1 MVGGSLVVGLCLLVL
16 GWTSEIVGIFV
27 SEPGMV
33 SARERSTIW
42 AKSYKRDCRLNPARL
57 LWPYSAF
64 TLSILQ
70 STQVR
75 DTHAEPNTE

>member
-33 SARERSTIW
+33 SVRERSTIW
-42 AKSYKRDCRLNPARL
+42 AKSYNAI
-57 LWPYSAF
+57 AG
-64 TLSILQ
+64 
-70 STQVR
+70 
-75 DTHAEPNTE
+75 